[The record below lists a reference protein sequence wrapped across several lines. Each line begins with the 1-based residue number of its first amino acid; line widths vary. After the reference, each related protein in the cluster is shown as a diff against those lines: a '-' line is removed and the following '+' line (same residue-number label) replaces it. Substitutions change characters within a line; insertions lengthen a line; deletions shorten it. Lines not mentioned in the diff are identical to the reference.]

1 MMKRLTATWMLS
13 LACLPAYA
21 SGVADGVFMD
31 YDWIKSHAQLIDT
44 TVSNRIYAIAPTPQD
59 VQDHTGLVIEIPIN
73 LKDGDT
79 MYLAYE
85 QADCEKRQVITLSS
99 KFNYLNGKT
108 TTEWTNQKHALQ
120 KAEWQAMTG
129 KAYHDS
135 QLGKRVDFLCG
146 MTNGNPDSKTVFQQ
160 SAGE

>member
-1 MMKRLTATWMLS
+1 MMRRLTATCMM
-13 LACLPAYA
+13 LACFPAYA
-21 SGVADGVFMD
+21 AGLPDGVFMD
-31 YDWIKSHAQLIDT
+31 YDWIRSHAQMIDT

-59 VQDHTGLVIEIPIN
+59 VQDHTGLVIEVPIN

-79 MYLAYE
+79 MYVGYE
-85 QADCEKRQVITLSS
+85 QADCEKRQLITLSS
-99 KFNYLNGKT
+99 KFIYLNGKN

-120 KAEWQAMTG
+120 KAEWRAMTG
-129 KAYHDS
+129 DAYHDS

-146 MTNGNPDSKTVFQQ
+146 MVNGAPDSKTVFQQ